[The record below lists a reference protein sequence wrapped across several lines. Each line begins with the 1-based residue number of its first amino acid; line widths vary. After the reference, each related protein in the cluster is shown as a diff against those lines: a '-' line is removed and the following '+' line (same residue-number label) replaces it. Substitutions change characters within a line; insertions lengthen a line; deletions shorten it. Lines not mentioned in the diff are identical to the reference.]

1 MKLVYNF
8 IKEMVKSG
16 IAKEDI
22 QVIETGEDKS
32 VALSFFLQSD
42 NDMLLQIGLYIMD
55 EGKEVDVSV
64 RQHIEDFDMNNKLK
78 LLDKMNELN
87 MSYRKVVFYYSEDSG
102 EIMTVAKISDTID
115 NDLDKLLVITMSCVQ
130 VADEEFPNLF

>member
-1 MKLVYNF
+1 MKLVDNF

-22 QVIETGEDKS
+22 QVIETSEDNS

-55 EGKEVDVSV
+55 DGKEVDVSV

>member
-1 MKLVYNF
+1 MKLVDNF
-8 IKEMVKSG
+8 INEMVKSG

-55 EGKEVDVSV
+55 DGKEVDVSV

-130 VADEEFPNLF
+130 VAEEEFPNLF

>member
-1 MKLVYNF
+1 MKLVDNF

-16 IAKEDI
+16 ISKEDI

-55 EGKEVDVSV
+55 DGKEVDVSV

-130 VADEEFPNLF
+130 VADEEFSTLI

>member
-1 MKLVYNF
+1 MKLVDDF
-8 IKEMVKSG
+8 INEMVKSG
-16 IAKEDI
+16 IKRNDI
-22 QVIETGEDKS
+22 QVIETSEDNS

-55 EGKEVDVSV
+55 DGKEVDVSV

-130 VADEEFPNLF
+130 VADEEFPTLI

>member
-1 MKLVYNF
+1 MKLVDNF

-22 QVIETGEDKS
+22 QVIETSEDNS

-130 VADEEFPNLF
+130 VADEEFPTLI

>member
-1 MKLVYNF
+1 MKLVDNF

-55 EGKEVDVSV
+55 DGKEVDVSV

-130 VADEEFPNLF
+130 VADEEFPTLI

>member
-1 MKLVYNF
+1 MKLVDNF
-8 IKEMVKSG
+8 INGMVKSG

-22 QVIETGEDKS
+22 QVIETSEDNS

-55 EGKEVDVSV
+55 DGKEVDVSV

-130 VADEEFPNLF
+130 VADEEFPTLI

>member
-1 MKLVYNF
+1 MKLVDSF

-22 QVIETGEDKS
+22 QVIETSEDNS

-55 EGKEVDVSV
+55 DGKEVDVSV

>member
-1 MKLVYNF
+1 MKLVDNF
-8 IKEMVKSG
+8 INEMVKSG

-55 EGKEVDVSV
+55 DGKEVDVSV

-130 VADEEFPNLF
+130 VADEEFPTLI

>member
-1 MKLVYNF
+1 MKLVDNF

-22 QVIETGEDKS
+22 QVIETSEDNS

-55 EGKEVDVSV
+55 DGKEVDVSV

-130 VADEEFPNLF
+130 VADEEFPNLI

>member
-1 MKLVYNF
+1 MKLVDNF
-8 IKEMVKSG
+8 INEMVKSG

-55 EGKEVDVSV
+55 DGKEVDVSV

>member
-1 MKLVYNF
+1 MKLVDNF

-22 QVIETGEDKS
+22 QVIETSEDNS

-55 EGKEVDVSV
+55 DGKEVDISV

>member
-1 MKLVYNF
+1 MKLVDNF
-8 IKEMVKSG
+8 INEMVKSG

-22 QVIETGEDKS
+22 QVIETSEDNS

-55 EGKEVDVSV
+55 DGKEVDVSV

>member
-1 MKLVYNF
+1 MKLVDDF
-8 IKEMVKSG
+8 INEMVKSG
-16 IAKEDI
+16 IKRNDI
-22 QVIETGEDKS
+22 QVIETSEDNS

-55 EGKEVDVSV
+55 DGKEVDVSV
-64 RQHIEDFDMNNKLK
+64 RQHITDFDMSNKLK

-102 EIMTVAKISDTID
+102 EITTVAKISETID

-130 VADEEFPNLF
+130 VAGEEFPNLI

>member
-1 MKLVYNF
+1 MKLVDSF

-55 EGKEVDVSV
+55 DGKEVDVSV

-130 VADEEFPNLF
+130 VADEEFPTLI